1 MCLKISE
8 NSLKK
13 KKTNKNFLTKL
24 ILRNGARKKI
34 WEKPPEKVRV
44 RVSVNVRVRARG
56 VFFESFFPLN
66 PEEHLQTAVSKILTV
81 KFDFLKTTGLTLMFS
96 WEVFK
101 NFSRSSRW
109 QMFFKISVL
118 KTFATFTGKHL
129 CWSLCLI
136 KL

>member
-56 VFFESFFPLN
+56 FFFESFFPLN

-81 KFDFLKTTGLTLMFS
+81 KFDFLKTTGLTLCFLGRFS
-96 WEVFK
+96 KTLAEAAVG
-101 NFSRSSRW
+101 RCSS
-109 QMFFKISVL
+109 K
-118 KTFATFTGKHL
+118 
-129 CWSLCLI
+129 
-136 KL
+136 